1 MINKLLSRI
10 GIVALLTGLCNG
22 AMAQQSYG
30 WVEKIRVQPWDVEA
44 KAKLDSGA
52 LTSSMHARDIEL
64 FQRDDENWVRFTIE
78 LGDDEEGQRVTERI
92 ERPLFREF
100 SVRGAGGRDQR
111 AVVLMEICIGNT
123 VYEEQFSLRNRSN
136 MNYPVLL
143 GRRTI
148 QHLGPI
154 DVTRTFLTDSDCGS
168 DARVLSY
175 NETEK
180 DEGIGVN

>member
-1 MINKLLSRI
+1 
-10 GIVALLTGLCNG
+10 
-22 AMAQQSYG
+22 
-30 WVEKIRVQPWDVEA
+30 
-44 KAKLDSGA
+44 
-52 LTSSMHARDIEL
+52 
-64 FQRDDENWVRFTIE
+64 
-78 LGDDEEGQRVTERI
+78 
-92 ERPLFREF
+92 
-100 SVRGAGGRDQR
+100 
-111 AVVLMEICIGNT
+111 MEICIGNT